1 MDDPGIRLEL
11 CEICSVDRPTHRNRE
26 SRGELNHR
34 FSEEGEL
41 VQLERPT
48 PRQQQPS
55 RIQTMVGAID
65 FELRRVL
72 LEKGI
77 INNEDFAA
85 LYHLGASAPGDR
97 EAGEA
102 PSP

>member
-1 MDDPGIRLEL
+1 
-11 CEICSVDRPTHRNRE
+11 
-26 SRGELNHR
+26 
-34 FSEEGEL
+34 
-41 VQLERPT
+41 
-48 PRQQQPS
+48 
-55 RIQTMVGAID
+55 MVGAID